1 MEQDSLMGIGA
12 ATTVETAQRRFASS
26 WHTIME
32 A

>member
-1 MEQDSLMGIGA
+1 MGIGA
-12 ATTVETAQRRFASS
+12 ATKVETAQRRFASS